1 MVILNKL
8 LVVVVVVEYARG
20 GEGGDVNRS
29 NA

>member
-8 LVVVVVVEYARG
+8 LVVVVVEYARG